1 MRKILCGVL
10 VASATLATS
19 VLAQDAEGGSRW
31 NGPYVGATLGYSFG
45 NGQTTTT
52 TGTTA
57 FLGLGPLITPR
68 SLTNNARGI
77 IGGGTVGYNIQND
90 TLVYGVEADL
100 SYFNKTRR
108 SSFSGAPITGLAP
121 LGLTTSASQKLRWLG
136 TARGRVGFAA
146 NEQLLVFATGGL
158 AFGGVSTTAGVVAN
172 GAPAVAW
179 AGSTSKTK
187 VGWTLGAGAEFAVNE
202 NVSLKGEYLYYKLGS
217 VTTNATGNATVRG
230 IAALNGIDYLSRT
243 KTQGSVVRVGV
254 NFKF

>member
-10 VASATLATS
+10 LASAALVSS
-19 VLAQDAEGGSRW
+19 VSAQDAEGGGRW

-57 FLGLGPLITPR
+57 FLGLTPTIAPLT
-68 SLTNNARGI
+68 LTNNARGI
-77 IGGGTVGYNIQND
+77 IGGGTVGYNVQND

-100 SYFNKTRR
+100 SYFNKTRK
-108 SSFSGAPITGLAP
+108 SSFSGAPIPGLAP
-121 LGLTTSASQKLRWLG
+121 LGLTTSAEQKLRWLG
-136 TARGRVGFAA
+136 TARGRVGFVAS
-146 NEQLLVFATGGL
+146 EQLLLFATGGL
-158 AFGGVSTTAGVVAN
+158 AFGGVKTTTAVVAN

-179 AGSTSKTK
+179 AGSSSKTK
-187 VGWTLGAGAEFAVNE
+187 VGWTLGAGAEYAFTE
-202 NVSLKGEYLYYKLGS
+202 NVSFKGEYLYYKLGS
-217 VTTNATGNATVRG
+217 VDTSATGNATVRG
-230 IAALNGIDYLSRT
+230 IAALNGIDYLSRS